1 MYFEVQVIFVEEI
14 QTKNGI
20 KEKKIRKNYLVKCD
34 SVTVAEAKINEYLTA
49 SPFPFETKVVKE
61 SKIVGVI

>member
-34 SVTVAEAKINEYLTA
+34 SVTVAEAKINEYLKD
-49 SPFPFETKVVKE
+49 SHFPFETKE

>member
-1 MYFEVQVIFVEEI
+1 MYFEVQVMFVEEI
-14 QTKNGI
+14 QTKNGV
-20 KEKKIRKNYLVKCD
+20 KEKKIRKNYLVQCD
-34 SVTVAEAKINEYLTA
+34 SVTVAEAKINEYLKE